1 VEIAFSVRLPVDA
14 SSVPFVR
21 GLCRQALEHLG
32 VDRGVV
38 EEVSLALSEACANV
52 VLHAGAGQD
61 YQVEVDIDDRRCRIS
76 VHDTGQGFDPEAV
89 AAAEGSVLEGG
100 RGLAL
105 MRALVD
111 TLQFRHEP
119 GGGHRVTFE
128 KALGLPVAS
137 G

>member
-1 VEIAFSVRLPVDA
+1 VEIAFSVRLPVDV

-21 GLCRQALEHLG
+21 GLCRQALEHLA
-32 VDRGVV
+32 VDREVV
-38 EEVSLALSEACANV
+38 EEISLALTEACANAV
-52 VLHAGAGQD
+52 QHAGAGED

-76 VHDTGQGFDPEAV
+76 VHDTGRGFDPEAV

-137 G
+137 A

>member
-1 VEIAFSVRLPVDA
+1 VEIAFSVRLPVDV

-21 GLCRQALEHLG
+21 GLCRQALEHLA
-32 VDRGVV
+32 VDREVV
-38 EEVSLALSEACANV
+38 EEISLALTEACANAV
-52 VLHAGAGQD
+52 QHAGAGED

-76 VHDTGQGFDPEAV
+76 VHDTGRGFDPEAV